1 MSGRVVETVYVFDR
15 HAATDLSV
23 AYDILVPEPAAHPI
37 AASGPAGPP
46 APVAGQE
53 GRLARDQHR
62 EQRHRE
68 QRHREQQHQDQR
80 HDRHQQHAPQ
90 CRGNYTGSRRR
101 TRSPAREGQ
110 FELDLELGLGWAG
123 AAGRRDLRAGVLG
136 AAEEGRDDRVA
147 DRGAARVRGRRRADC
162 A

>member
-1 MSGRVVETVYVFDR
+1 MKGRVVETVFVFDR

-23 AYDILVPEPAAHPI
+23 AYDILVPEPAARPI

-46 APVAGQE
+46 APVVGQE

-62 EQRHRE
+62 EQQHRE
-68 QRHREQQHQDQR
+68 Q
-80 HDRHQQHAPQ
+80 HQQHARQ
-90 CRGNYTGSRRR
+90 WRGNDTGSRRR

-110 FELDLELGLGWAG
+110 FELDLELGLGWA
-123 AAGRRDLRAGVLG
+123 AAADRRDLRAGVLG

-147 DRGAARVRGRRRADC
+147 DSGAARVRGRGRAGC